1 MLPIVN
7 ERGTPGIA
15 GTVLTGRDGARHLLS
30 CHHVLYGNGAGDGGR
45 IWAVSEHRDRR
56 SYDEIGRTCGG
67 ELGRITYAGV
77 TTFIDCAVGA
87 LRGDASLPGAVRRA
101 LHACASIPA
110 PSGPAVGQRVHKHGW
125 VTGHT
130 WGVIA
135 DTRHYERPWLDGQ
148 VHEAPGQLLIR
159 PEDRDHCFSAPGES
173 GAAVLDDE
181 DRIVGLLWGA
191 NANGDGIA
199 FPIAAAFQH
208 LGLTPAM
215 DGGSRR

>member
-7 ERGTPGIA
+7 ERGTPG
-15 GTVLTGRDGARHLLS
+15 TVGAILTGHDGTRHLLS
-30 CHHVLYGNGAGDGGR
+30 CHHVLYGDGAGDGGR
-45 IWAVSEHRDRR
+45 IWAVSEHRDGR
-56 SYDEIGRTCGG
+56 SYHEIGRTCRG
-67 ELGRITYAGV
+67 ELGRITNAGV
-77 TTFIDCAVGA
+77 TTFIDCAVAA
-87 LRGDASLPGAVRRA
+87 LHGEALLPVAVRRA

-110 PSGPAVGQRVHKHGW
+110 PYGPAVGQRVHKHGW

-130 WGVIA
+130 SGVIA
-135 DTRHYERPWLDGQ
+135 DTAHFERPWLGGQ

-159 PEDRDHCFSAPGES
+159 PEDQDRCFSAPGES

-199 FPIAAAFQH
+199 FPAAAAFQH
-208 LGLTPAM
+208 LSLTPAM
-215 DGGSRR
+215 DGRSGR